1 VDAVIA
7 FVVAGIISFWGSL
20 QLGLVNVLVIE
31 TALRKGKHTARWIAL
46 GGVLPEIPYT
56 LLAIFGTS
64 YLHILQN
71 YKQTTGIVIGLVL
84 LAMGVYYIFKKAS
97 LEEYNDDDQPTAKLK
112 PMLKGM
118 ALAFA
123 NPQLILFWSGIL
135 LLIQTGSFNVFGGNE
150 VLIDFNATGIVSPK
164 ITFALG
170 AAVGALAILL
180 IYIRLSDIYRDK
192 LLNLLGDKLGKIVG
206 VFFLVLGFFVILKN
220 VI

>member
-1 VDAVIA
+1 MDAVLA
-7 FVVAGIISFWGSL
+7 FVVAGVISFWGSL

-31 TALRKGKHTARWIAL
+31 TALTKGKQPARWIAL

-64 YLHILQN
+64 YLDVLN
-71 YKQTTGIVIGLVL
+71 EYKEITGIVIGLVL
-84 LAMGVYYIFKKAS
+84 LTMGIYYLIRKAK
-97 LEEYNDDDQPTAKLK
+97 LKHLDDEVNQEERLK

-135 LLIQTGSFNVFGGNE
+135 LLIQTGSINFISNKE
-150 VLIDFNATGIVSPK
+150 VMIDFNASGWISPK
-164 ITFALG
+164 FTFAVG

-192 LLNLLGDKLGKIVG
+192 LLNLLGDKLGKLVG
-206 VFFLVLGFFVILKN
+206 LFFMVLGSFVILKN
-220 VI
+220 VL